1 MKYLGY
7 YLFVKLDT
15 LCMFFTAISII
26 SIILIGVTF
35 FVSLLL
41 YGLEADRSVFNFIKK
56 YKNNI
61 LSYLFIIFSLA
72 ILTPTSKQAA
82 FIVIAPEIV
91 ENGEVRDTFK
101 NIPELTKLGTEY
113 LKEILKDKV
122 NEKK

>member
-15 LCMFFTAISII
+15 LCMVFTAMSII

-35 FVSLLL
+35 FVSLFL
-41 YGLEADRSVFNFIKK
+41 YSSEGDKSVFDFIKK
-56 YKNNI
+56 YKKNI
-61 LSYLFIIFSLA
+61 MSYIFIIFSLA

-91 ENGEVRDTFK
+91 ENGEVKDTFK

-113 LKEILKDKV
+113 LKETLKEKV
-122 NEKK
+122 NERN